1 MTTDNLFIEQKIIS
15 AVREVLTGKINEML
29 RDVSCS
35 VPPVEFCEYMGRSA
49 VVPKIVFSSCE
60 RTEKERIIRLD
71 AYTLTVTFTLPETPE
86 SEKFCYIYSGAVS
99 KAIYENPT
107 LCGVADR
114 AVVIG
119 KKYLSPKNQGC
130 GEGWQLVISLRITV
144 EEFAH
149 VS

>member
-29 RDVSCS
+29 RDVPCS
-35 VPPVEFCEYMGRSA
+35 VPPVEFGEYMGRSA
-49 VVPKIVFSSCE
+49 VVPKIVISSCE

-99 KAIYENPT
+99 KAI
-107 LCGVADR
+107 
-114 AVVIG
+114 
-119 KKYLSPKNQGC
+119 
-130 GEGWQLVISLRITV
+130 
-144 EEFAH
+144 
-149 VS
+149 